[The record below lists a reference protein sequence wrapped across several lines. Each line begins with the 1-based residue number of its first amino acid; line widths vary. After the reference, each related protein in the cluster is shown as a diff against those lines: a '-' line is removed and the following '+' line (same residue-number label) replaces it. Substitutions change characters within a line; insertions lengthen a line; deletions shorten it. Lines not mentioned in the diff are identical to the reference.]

1 MDVYGFVLGISTFA
15 LIICTGLLTSHFL
28 EIRKTLKV
36 LLRELEVNTKELKE
50 LQEMCSKEN
59 GDKTE

>member
-1 MDVYGFVLGISTFA
+1 MEVYGFVFGIATCAF
-15 LIICTGLLTSHFL
+15 IICTGLLTSHFL

-36 LLRELEVNTKELKE
+36 FLRELEANTKELKE

-59 GDKTE
+59 KDKT